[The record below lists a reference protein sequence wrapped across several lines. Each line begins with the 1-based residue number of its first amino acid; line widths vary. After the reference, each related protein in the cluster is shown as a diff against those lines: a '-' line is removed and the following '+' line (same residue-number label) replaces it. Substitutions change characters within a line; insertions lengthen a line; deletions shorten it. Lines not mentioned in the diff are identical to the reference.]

1 MTAENKKVER
11 NQRRSLVGVVTSD
24 KSTQTITVQVER
36 TTKHRKYGKFVRSH
50 KSHIA
55 HDEKEVARP
64 GDRVEI
70 EATRPLSKTKRW
82 RLAKI
87 VTSNSQFEL
96 SSAEGEIVNRTTEET
111 AGKNKPTTEGDA

>member
-1 MTAENKKVER
+1 MTADNKPVER

-24 KSTQTITVQVER
+24 KSTQTITVEVER

-50 KSHIA
+50 KRYIA
-55 HDEKEVARP
+55 HDEKEQARP

-82 RLAKI
+82 RLTQ
-87 VTSNSQFEL
+87 VLTSNSQLEL

-111 AGKNKPTTEGDA
+111 AGKNKPATEGDA